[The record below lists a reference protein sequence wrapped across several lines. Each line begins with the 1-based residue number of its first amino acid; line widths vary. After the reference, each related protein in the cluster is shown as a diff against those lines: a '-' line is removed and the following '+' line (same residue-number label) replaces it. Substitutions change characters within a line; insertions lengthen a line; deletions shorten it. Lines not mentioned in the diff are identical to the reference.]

1 MSNVDR
7 ADTVIY
13 DGEAALEVAR
23 DLLGAEEERHVRR
36 RREIDTPRVPP
47 TRDGPIARRREIESA
62 AALPVNDGAPASRRG
77 AGVAPTRSSWA
88 CFFSAVVGSA
98 GCARARGFPV
108 VLGSSGSAG
117 CARTRA
123 KL

>member
-13 DGEAALEVAR
+13 DGEAALEDAR
-23 DLLGAEEERHVRR
+23 ALLDAKEERHVRR
-36 RREIDTPRVPP
+36 RREVEIPHVPP
-47 TRDGPIARRREIESA
+47 TRDGPLVRRREIESA
-62 AALPVNDGAPASRRG
+62 AALPVNDGVPARRRG
-77 AGVAPTRSSWA
+77 AGVASARSSWA
-88 CFFSAVVGSA
+88 GFSAVAGSA
-98 GCARARGFPV
+98 GFARARGFSV
-108 VLGSSGSAG
+108 ILGSPGSAG